1 MHSRG
6 NEIQQLGAAG
16 TNQIELAVG
25 QPALQRCDVIPVR
38 EPADYWIFVQRAKEA
53 NSAEFGEMLEKN
65 RQMARAYSRW
75 FDKNFGMGS
84 ETDLIGL
91 DEASQ
96 VLVGPLPATLE
107 ERIAFKPLQ
116 GASVRVAQEEY
127 VLVSTEADYR
137 AKHGEL
143 VRALAEKMAG
153 GDLKS
158 LRPGS

>member
-1 MHSRG
+1 M
-6 NEIQQLGAAG
+6 AG
-16 TNQIELAVG
+16 SITS
-25 QPALQRCDVIPVR
+25 ALQRCNVVPVR
-38 EPADYWIFVQRAKEA
+38 EPADYWVFVQRAKEN
-53 NSAEFGEMLEKN
+53 NSSEFSEALERN
-65 RQMARAYSRW
+65 RQFSRDYSRW
-75 FDKNFGMGS
+75 IHKNFGMGS
-84 ETDLIGL
+84 ETDVIGV

-96 VLVGPLPATLE
+96 VLVGPLPTELE

-116 GASVRVAQEEY
+116 GASVRVAHEEY